1 MYEEIANL
9 KRSKT
14 KVDLLKQLVS
24 GPKTPMEL
32 AKKLN
37 LYQSSVSRSLKQLE
51 KQKIVDCVTP
61 GQYNYRHYALT
72 KKGKQLLRSF
82 QQ

>member
-1 MYEEIANL
+1 MYEEIADL

-14 KVDLLKQLVS
+14 KIDVLKKLLS
-24 GPKTPMEL
+24 APKTPMEL
-32 AKKLN
+32 AKELN

-51 KQKIVDCVTP
+51 KQKIVSCVTP

-72 KKGKQLLRSF
+72 TKGKQLLKNF